1 MKSEFRLIK
10 QQFNVIQKEFNC
22 FGNDGLPRYDYR
34 KEVVNGEV
42 FRYKGLELGVYRT
55 IHQSDSRRKYDYVL
69 VDVFTGIALSTAGR
83 KITLLSEVTDSSEI
97 VEKIKYL
104 RKRNEKK

>member
-42 FRYKGLELGVYRT
+42 FRYKGLKKSRIYRT
-55 IHQSDSRRKYDYVL
+55 IHQSSQK
-69 VDVFTGIALSTAGR
+69 
-83 KITLLSEVTDSSEI
+83 KI
-97 VEKIKYL
+97 
-104 RKRNEKK
+104 